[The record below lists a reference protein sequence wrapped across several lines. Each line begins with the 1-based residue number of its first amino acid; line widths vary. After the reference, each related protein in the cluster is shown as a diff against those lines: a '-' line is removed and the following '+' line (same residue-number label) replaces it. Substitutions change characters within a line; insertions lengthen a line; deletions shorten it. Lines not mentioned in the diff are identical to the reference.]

1 MRFWGEWVCPRLLN
15 AMMGDDEEV
24 KALRTRALADT
35 TGRVLELGF
44 GTGLNLG
51 HYPSDVKR
59 IVAVDPNPGM
69 AELARKRMASAG
81 IEVEHHQI
89 TAERLPFDS
98 ASFDSVVCT
107 LTLCSIPDVAAS
119 LVEVRRVLKPG
130 GQFLFCEHGLHPEP
144 GISKWQNR
152 LNPVWKKVFDG
163 CHINRDISRL
173 VQDSGLVLGPVDHP
187 VLKAM
192 PKFAGYFYLGRAV
205 RAV

>member
-1 MRFWGEWVCPRLLN
+1 MRLWGEWVCPRLLN
-15 AMMGDDEEV
+15 LMIGNDEEV

-35 TGRVLELGF
+35 NGRVLELGF

-51 HYPSDVKR
+51 HYPPDVKR
-59 IVAVDPNPGM
+59 IIAVDPNPGM
-69 AELARKRMASAG
+69 AELARERMASAG

-89 TAERLPFDS
+89 TAEKLPFDT

-119 LVEVRRVLKPG
+119 LAEVHRVLKPG

-144 GISKWQNR
+144 RISKWQNR

-163 CHINRDISRL
+163 CHINRDIARL
-173 VQDSGLVLGPVDHP
+173 VQNAGLALGPVEHP
-187 VLKAM
+187 VLKSM

-205 RAV
+205 RAA